1 MGCLFGDGDFVN
13 ATLVATAFEIGAEEN
28 VDNGNG
34 FVITQESSRERQ
46 HIGIVV
52 ATREACNLRSPAE
65 CRANALVLVER
76 HVDAFAATADSY
88 SWITLAAFNGFGA
101 EVSEVGIIAAVFA
114 ESSEIGVFDSVGFKV
129 VNHSHFGGITGVVA
143 AQCNW
148 FVGVYNQHDIVELL

>member
-1 MGCLFGDGDFVN
+1 MGCLFCDGDFVD

-34 FVITQESSRERQ
+34 FVIAQESSRERQ

-88 SWITLAAFNGFGA
+88 SWITLAAFDGFGA
-101 EVSEVGIIAAVFA
+101 SP
-114 ESSEIGVFDSVGFKV
+114 
-129 VNHSHFGGITGVVA
+129 
-143 AQCNW
+143 
-148 FVGVYNQHDIVELL
+148 